1 MNQKPFKILG
11 IEHVGIAMENMEGIS
26 AFFSDILGLEYLGSE
41 KIDDQQVVTDIFNT
55 GGGKLEFLQATD
67 PDSTISKFIEKK
79 GVGMH
84 HIALLVDNIRVALD
98 YLQKEG
104 VELIDTTPRIGAEGF
119 QIAFLHPR
127 STGGI
132 LVELCQKYNN

>member
-1 MNQKPFKILG
+1 MSQKPFKILG

-26 AFFSDILGLEYLGSE
+26 AFFSDILGLKYLGSE

-67 PDSTISKFIEKK
+67 PDSPISKFIKKK

-84 HIALLVDNIRVALD
+84 HIALLVDNIQAALD

-104 VELIDTTPRIGAEGF
+104 VELIDTTPRIGAEGL

-127 STGGI
+127 STGSV
-132 LVELCQKYNN
+132 LVELCQKV

>member
-11 IEHVGIAMENMEGIS
+11 IEHVGIAMQNMEGIS
-26 AFFSDILGLEYLGSE
+26 TFFSDILGLEYLGSE

-55 GGGKLEFLQATD
+55 GGGKLEFLQTTD
-67 PDSTISKFIEKK
+67 PNSPISKFIDKK
-79 GVGMH
+79 GAGMH
-84 HIALLVDNIRVALD
+84 HIALLVDNVQVALD

-119 QIAFLHPR
+119 HIAFLHPR
-127 STGGI
+127 STAGI
-132 LVELCQKYNN
+132 LVELCQKA

>member
-11 IEHVGIAMENMEGIS
+11 IEHVGIAMQNMEGIS

-67 PDSTISKFIEKK
+67 PNSPISKFIDKK
-79 GVGMH
+79 GAGMH
-84 HIALLVDNIRVALD
+84 HIALLVDNVQVALD

-119 QIAFLHPR
+119 HIAFLHPR
-127 STGGI
+127 STAGI
-132 LVELCQKYNN
+132 LVELCQKA

>member
-11 IEHVGIAMENMEGIS
+11 IEHVGIAMDNMDGIS
-26 AFFSDILGLEYLGSE
+26 AFFSDILGLEYSGSE

-67 PDSTISKFIEKK
+67 PDSPISKFIEKK
-79 GVGMH
+79 GVGVH
-84 HIALLVDNIRVALD
+84 HIALLVDNIQVALD

-104 VELIDTTPRIGAEGF
+104 VELIDTTPRIGAEGL

-132 LVELCQKYNN
+132 LVELCQKV

>member
-1 MNQKPFKILG
+1 MSQKPFKILG
-11 IEHVGIAMENMEGIS
+11 IEHVGIAMENMDGIS
-26 AFFSDILGLEYLGSE
+26 AFFSDILGLEYSGSE

-84 HIALLVDNIRVALD
+84 HIALLVDNIQVALD
-98 YLQKEG
+98 YLQEEG
-104 VELIDTTPRIGAEGF
+104 VELIDTTPRIGAEGL
-119 QIAFLHPR
+119 QIAFIHPR

-132 LVELCQKYNN
+132 LVELCQKV